1 MNFSHLKLFVLVG
14 GLVFVFIFIVALS
27 SDVSLWASLSRGLLG
42 GGIFAVITLC
52 LTNIV
57 RIMAF
62 NNSNYGD
69 GIQSNRPKLDLRID
83 DHGVLET
90 NTMREKP
97 ENNVQESGNELNFE
111 PLQAKQIDPQ
121 VSRIINN
128 DPKRMAELIRKMG
141 LEE

>member
-1 MNFSHLKLFVLVG
+1 MGF
-14 GLVFVFIFIVALS
+14 FIQRIIG
-27 SDVSLWASLSRGLLG
+27 W
-42 GGIFAVITLC
+42 GIFAVITLC

-69 GIQSNRPKLDLRID
+69 GIQSSRPKLDLRID

-97 ENNVQESGNELNFE
+97 ENNVQESENELNFE
-111 PLQAKQIDPQ
+111 PFQAKQIDPQ
-121 VSRIINN
+121 VSRIVNN